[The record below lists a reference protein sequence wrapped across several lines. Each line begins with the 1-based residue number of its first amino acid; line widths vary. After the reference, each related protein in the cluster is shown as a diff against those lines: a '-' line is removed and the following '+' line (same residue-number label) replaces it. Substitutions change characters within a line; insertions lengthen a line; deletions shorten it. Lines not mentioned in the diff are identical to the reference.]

1 VKRLWR
7 GGAVVLSAG
16 ALLVTAACGSGGDS
30 GGSGGGG
37 KLPAEIKV
45 VSVNELTGPA
55 AFAGLSANKGY
66 ELAIEEIN
74 KQGYLGSGTKLVLDK
89 KDTTGNA
96 QTAASQVS
104 TAIADKSINAIFGP
118 VSSGPA
124 VAVAPL
130 ADKAK
135 MPIVFTQAGSEGV
148 VIGDYTFRAT
158 PPMSSYYP
166 LIADYLKDKN
176 IKSISVVYNAA
187 FPTLKEIGE
196 KVLPAVA
203 QQNGITIKSSTGV
216 QTTTQDFTAPMS
228 KVVAD
233 KPDAAAVLLVG
244 AANATGMKQLRQ
256 AGYTGPVI
264 GNAGAG
270 AGNLKPA
277 GADAAGLTWP
287 TDFHPQQKGA
297 TTQTFVNTYQAKYN
311 EPPLNYAAEAYDAAW
326 WLARAIKKQESADR
340 ADIQKGL
347 AAVAKEGFE
356 GAMGK
361 LTFEGNDL
369 RVKGV
374 TVQWDGSKE
383 VIVKDYN
390 VS

>member
-1 VKRLWR
+1 VNRWR
-7 GGAVVLSAG
+7 GGAALLSVG
-16 ALLVTAACGSGGDS
+16 ALLFAAACGSGNGG

-37 KLPAEIKV
+37 KLPAQIKV

-74 KQGYLGSGTKLVLDK
+74 KQGYLGGSTKLVLDK
-89 KDTTGNA
+89 KDTGGNA
-96 QTAASQVS
+96 QTAATQVS
-104 TAIADKSINAIFGP
+104 AAIADKSINAIFGP

-124 VAVAPL
+124 VAVAPI

-166 LIADYLKDKN
+166 KIVDYLKEKN
-176 IKSISVVYNAA
+176 VKSLSVVYNAA

-196 KVLPAVA
+196 KVVPAIA

-216 QTTTQDFTAPMS
+216 QTTTQDFTAPMA

-233 KPDAAAVLLVG
+233 KPDAVAVLLVG

-270 AGNLKPA
+270 AGNLAPA
-277 GADAAGLTWP
+277 GANGAGLTWP
-287 TDFHPQQKGA
+287 TDFHPEQKSKP
-297 TTQTFVNTYQAKYN
+297 TQNFVTAYKAKYG
-311 EPPLNYAAEAYDAAW
+311 EAPLNYAAESYDAAW
-326 WLARAIKKQESADR
+326 WLARAIKKQGSAER
-340 ADIQKGL
+340 RDIQKGL
-347 AAVAKEGFE
+347 AAVAKDGFD

-369 RVKGV
+369 RVLGAL
-374 TVQWDGSKE
+374 VQWDGTKE
-383 VIVKDYN
+383 VLLKDYTAAQ
-390 VS
+390 